1 MAKEKAEKS
10 QEAMLEEALVK
21 KDEQPY
27 EVPGNWA
34 WTKPTLFAKQLR
46 GVSYKKKDAG
56 NQPEEGKG
64 LILRAGNLQKG
75 EFITDHDCVYVDKD
89 LIANAQQLK
98 VGDVVVVGSSGSKS
112 KVGKAAQVKKV
123 MKNTSFGAFL
133 TLFRPN
139 EIINKEYYGWFF
151 QSKYYRD
158 MISKLSAGIN
168 INNIKR
174 EHFES
179 LYFPL
184 PPFPE
189 QKRIVKKLS
198 SMLVKLKEAKELIQK
213 AKETFE
219 ERRAAIL
226 NKAFTGE
233 LTKKW
238 REENPDL
245 ESAEKL
251 IEILIDQKKKQGK
264 KEKIPTYE
272 EMIIKESEHPYEV
285 PENWEFV
292 RLGKVVQINPPK
304 YKPEI
309 GDDTLCS
316 FVPMKAV
323 SDKLG
328 IIENI
333 EKKPYV
339 KIKNGY
345 TSFKENDVLFAKI
358 TPCMENGKAAIAKNL
373 INGFGY
379 GSTEFF
385 VFRCSTIVD
394 NNFLY
399 YLVRSKFFRDLAE
412 PNMTGT
418 VGQRRV
424 PKKYL
429 NSFKFPLPPLEE
441 QKEIVP
447 ILENLLD
454 HEDEAKAFIDMEE
467 QIDLLEKSILSKAF
481 RGELGTNDPGDE
493 PAIELLKREIRGQSI
508 SP

>member
-1 MAKEKAEKS
+1 MAKKKPEKSLDELLEKAR
-10 QEAMLEEALVK
+10 VK

-27 EVPGNWA
+27 EVPGNWV
-34 WTKPTLFAKQLR
+34 WTRPTSLAEQRR
-46 GVSYKKKDAG
+46 GVTYKKKDAG
-56 NQPEEGKG
+56 GQPEEGKS
-64 LILRAGNLQKG
+64 LILRAGNLQEG
-75 EFITDHDCVYVDKD
+75 EFITDHDCVYVAND
-89 LIANAQQLK
+89 LISNIQQLI
-98 VGDVVVVGSSGSKS
+98 VGDVVVAASSGSKS
-112 KVGKAAQVKKV
+112 IVGKAAQVKKA
-123 MKNTSFGAFL
+123 MPNTSFGAFL

-139 EIINKEYYGWFF
+139 NLINSKYYGWFF

-158 MISKLSAGIN
+158 KISMLSAGIN

-179 LYFPL
+179 LYLPL
-184 PPFPE
+184 PPLPE

-198 SMLVKLKEAKELIQK
+198 SMLGKLKEAKELIQE
-213 AKETFE
+213 AKKTFE

-238 REENPDL
+238 REENPDVA
-245 ESAEKL
+245 SAEKL
-251 IEILIDQKKKQGK
+251 IEMLITEKKKQR
-264 KEKIPTYE
+264 KEGKIPTYE
-272 EMIIKESEHPYEV
+272 EMIIKESEQPYEV
-285 PENWEFV
+285 PRNWEFV

-345 TSFKENDVLFAKI
+345 TNFKENDVLFAKI
-358 TPCMENGKAAIAKNL
+358 TPCMENGKATIAKNL

-424 PKKYL
+424 PKNYL
-429 NSFKFPLPPLEE
+429 NNFKFPLPPLEE
-441 QKEIVP
+441 QKKIVR

-454 HEDEAKAFIDMEE
+454 HEDEARALIDMEE
-467 QIDLLEKSILSKAF
+467 QIDLQGKSILSKAF
-481 RGELGTNDPGDE
+481 SGELGTNDTNDE
-493 PAIELLKREIRGQSI
+493 PAIELLKRSLKEKMNK
-508 SP
+508 